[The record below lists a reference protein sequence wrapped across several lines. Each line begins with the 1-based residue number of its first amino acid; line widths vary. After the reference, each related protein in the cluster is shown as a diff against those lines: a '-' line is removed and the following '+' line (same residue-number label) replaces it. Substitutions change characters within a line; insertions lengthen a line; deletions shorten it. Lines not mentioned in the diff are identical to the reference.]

1 VKNYNIIMSQN
12 YRLNKVGYINRNKK
26 ISFKFNGKKYFGFE
40 GDTLASALLA
50 NGIHLVGRSFKYH
63 RPRGF
68 IGAGVDE
75 PNAKVQLYTGAK
87 TEPNA
92 TATEIELVEGL
103 VAKSQNCFPSVSFDF
118 GAINNFLYK
127 FFPAGFYYKTFMW
140 PKNFWHKI
148 YEPIIRKAAGLGVAP
163 LKPDPDRYE
172 HKFEYCDVL
181 VIGSG
186 PSGLASALA
195 AAKNGARVILAEDKP
210 RFGGSLL
217 TDEVTIGNK
226 KGKDWADEAIEELKS
241 MPNVIVKNRSQVF
254 GYYDHNMMVMLE
266 RIKDHIE
273 SPSKYTPRQKMWY
286 IRSKEVV
293 ASTGSI
299 ERPLVFGNND
309 RPGIMLASAA
319 KEYLRVY
326 GVLVGKKPII
336 FTNNDSAYD
345 TAIDFKKNGINPVVI
360 DVRENSESSVIKE
373 AKNLKIDI
381 RFSHAIANTKGY
393 LRVSSATI
401 GKLNK
406 NKSNYE
412 NLENISCDCICV
424 SGNWTPTVHLVS
436 QSGNKLKFDEAIN
449 AFIPNLS
456 CQNESTVGAANGS
469 FTLKKSLEEGFKK
482 GFEISNKITKKNMK
496 STIPIS
502 NERSN
507 NNHHNKFWCMPL
519 PKNKNYK
526 RCVDFQNDVYVSDIE
541 LAIREGFRSIEHV
554 KRYTTLGMATDQGKT
569 SNLNGLQLVSNI
581 EKKIIPEVGHTTFRP
596 PYSPVTIGAV
606 VGREVGKHYRPTR
619 KSPLHLWHE
628 KNNAVFVDAGLW
640 LRPRYYKQGKETLQ
654 EAAKREASNVRNNVG
669 ICDVTSLGKI
679 DIKGSDAAEF
689 LNRVYTNAW
698 MKLPIGKARYGVML
712 REDGIVF
719 DDGTTTRIS
728 ENHYHM
734 TTTTAQAVNVLAH
747 LEYYLQAVWPELDVN
762 VVSTTEQWTG
772 AALAGPNSRNLLGKL
787 FPNTDVSN
795 EALPF
800 MGFIEADLFGVPAR
814 IFRISFS
821 GELAYEINVESG
833 YGVFMWEKI
842 MELGKEM
849 DIEPYG
855 TEALSTLRIEMGHVA
870 GSEIDGRTIPSDLS
884 LDGMVSKKKDFIGKR
899 SLSRTAFMEDGREK
913 IVGLVP
919 LDKKTMIP
927 EGSHLVVDGNASLPN
942 PKLGHVSASC
952 WSVEYNNPFSLAI
965 IKDGKKKIGK
975 KLYALSPLKNKSIPV
990 EIVSSH
996 YVDPKGERVRS

>member
-1 VKNYNIIMSQN
+1 MTQK
-12 YRLNKVGYINRNKK
+12 YRLDKGGYINREKK
-26 ISFKFNGKKYFGFE
+26 ISFKFNGKKFFGYE

-75 PNAKVQLYTGAK
+75 PNAKVQLYSGEK

-92 TATEIELVEGL
+92 VATEIELVEGL
-103 VAKSQNCFPSVSFDF
+103 VAKSQNCFPSVYFDF
-118 GAINNFLYK
+118 GAINNFLNK

-140 PKNFWHKI
+140 PKNFWYKI
-148 YEPIIRKAAGLGVAP
+148 YEPFIRRAAGLGVAP

-172 HKFEYCDVL
+172 HKFEYCDIL
-181 VIGSG
+181 VVGSG
-186 PSGLASALA
+186 PSGLASALS

-217 TDEVTIGNK
+217 TDEVVIGNK
-226 KGKDWADEAIEELKS
+226 KGKDWADDVIEQLKS
-241 MPNVIVKNRSQVF
+241 MPNVEVKNRSQVF
-254 GYYDHNMMVMLE
+254 GYYDHNMMVMFE
-266 RIKDHIE
+266 RTRDHIE
-273 SPSKYTPRQKMWY
+273 FPSKYTPRQKLWY
-286 IRSKEVV
+286 IRAKEVI

-319 KEYLRVY
+319 REYLKVY
-326 GVLVGKKPII
+326 GVLIGKKPII
-336 FTNNDSAYD
+336 FTNNDNAYE
-345 TAIDFKKNGINPVVI
+345 TAIDFKKNGVNPLVVDI
-360 DVRENSESSVIKE
+360 RENSESDIIKE
-373 AKNLKIDI
+373 AKNLNIEIK
-381 RFSHAIANTKGY
+381 FSHAVANTKGY
-393 LRVSSATI
+393 RKVNVATI
-401 GKLNK
+401 GKLNEK
-406 NKSNYE
+406 KSNYE
-412 NLENISCDCICV
+412 KLENVPCDCICI
-424 SGNWTPTVHLVS
+424 SGNWTPTVHLAS
-436 QSGNKLKFDEAIN
+436 QSGNKLKFEEKIN
-449 AFIPNLS
+449 AFIPNKS
-456 CQNESTVGAANGS
+456 FQNETTIGSANGS
-469 FTLKKSLEEGFKK
+469 FTLRKSLEEGFNK
-482 GFEISNKITKKNMK
+482 GFELSNKITKKNIK
-496 STIPIS
+496 SSIPTS
-502 NERSN
+502 TERKN
-507 NNHHNKFWCMPL
+507 NNTNKYWCMPL

-541 LAIREGFRSIEHV
+541 LAVREGFRSIEHV

-581 EKKIIPEVGHTTFRP
+581 EKKIVPEVGHTTFRP
-596 PYSPVTIGAV
+596 PYTPVTIGAI
-606 VGREVGKHYRPTR
+606 VGREVGKNYRPTR
-619 KSPLHLWHE
+619 KSPMHTWHE

-640 LRPRYYKQGKETLQ
+640 LRPRYYKQGEENLFD
-654 EAAKREASNVRNNVG
+654 ASKREATNVRKNVG
-669 ICDVTSLGKI
+669 LCDVTSLGKI
-679 DIKGSDAAEF
+679 DIKGQDSAEF
-689 LNRVYTNAW
+689 LNRIYTNAW

-728 ENHYHM
+728 ENHFHM
-734 TTTTAQAVNVLAH
+734 TTTTAQAVNVLSH

-762 VVSTTEQWTG
+762 VLSTTEQWAG
-772 AALAGPNSRNLLGKL
+772 AALAGPNSRNLLEKI
-787 FPNTDVSN
+787 FPDTNVSN

-800 MGFIEADLFGVPAR
+800 MGFKKANLFGVPAR

-849 DIEPYG
+849 GIEPYG

-884 LDGMVSKKKDFIGKR
+884 LDGMLSKKKDFIGKR
-899 SLSRTAFMEDGREK
+899 SLGKEGFIDPAREK
-913 IVGLVP
+913 IVGVIP

-927 EGSHLVVDGNASLPN
+927 EGSHLVVDSNASLPN
-942 PKLGHVSASC
+942 PKLGHISASC

-965 IKDGKKKIGK
+965 LKDGKSKIGE
-975 KLYALSPLKNKSIPV
+975 KLYALSPLKNKAIQV

-996 YVDPKGERVRS
+996 YVDSKGERVRS

>member
-1 VKNYNIIMSQN
+1 MSQN
-12 YRLNKVGYINRNKK
+12 FRLDKTGYINRDKK
-26 ISFKFNGKKYFGFE
+26 ISFKFNGKKYFGYE

-75 PNAKVQLYTGAK
+75 PNAHVQLYSGAK

-92 TATEIELVEGL
+92 IATTVELVEGL
-103 VAKSQNCFPSVSFDF
+103 VATSQNCWPSVTFDF
-118 GAINNFLYK
+118 GAINNLFNK

-140 PKNFWHKI
+140 PKNFWYKI
-148 YEPIIRKAAGLGVAP
+148 YEPIIRRAAGLGVAP

-181 VIGSG
+181 VAGSG

-226 KGKDWADEAIEELKS
+226 KGKDWADETILQLKS

-254 GYYDHNMMVMLE
+254 GYYDHNMMVMFE
-266 RIKDHIE
+266 RTRDHIE
-273 SPSKYTPRQKMWY
+273 NPTEFTPRQRLWY
-286 IRSKEVV
+286 IRAKEVIV
-293 ASTGSI
+293 STGSI

-309 RPGIMLASAA
+309 RPGIILASAA
-319 KEYLRVY
+319 KEYMKVY

-345 TAIDFKKNGINPVVI
+345 TAIEFKKNGVDPLVV
-360 DVRENSESSVIKE
+360 DVRANSKSSIVKE
-373 AKNLKIDI
+373 AKNLNINIK
-381 RFSHAIANTKGY
+381 FSHGIANSKGY
-393 LRVSSATI
+393 LRVNSATI
-401 GKLNK
+401 GKLNS
-406 NKSNYE
+406 NKSDYE
-412 NLENISCDCICV
+412 SLENVLCDCICV
-424 SGNWTPTVHLVS
+424 SGNWTPTVHLSS
-436 QSGNKLKFDEAIN
+436 QSGNKLKFDEKIN
-449 AFIPNLS
+449 AFIPS
-456 CQNESTVGAANGS
+456 ESRQNETSIGSANGS
-469 FTLKKSLEEGFKK
+469 FTLKQSLDEGFNK
-482 GFEISNKITKKNMK
+482 GYELSNKITKKNSK
-496 STIPIS
+496 STIPTS
-502 NERSN
+502 NEKN
-507 NNHHNKFWCMPL
+507 YGQHDKFWCMPL
-519 PKNKNYK
+519 PKNKHYK
-526 RCVDFQNDVYVSDIE
+526 RFVDFQNDVAVSDIE
-541 LAIREGFRSIEHV
+541 LAVREGFRSIEHV

-581 EKKIIPEVGHTTFRP
+581 EEKIVPEVGHTTFRP
-596 PYSPVTIGAV
+596 PYTPVTIGAI
-606 VGREVGKHYRPTR
+606 VGREVGKYYRPTR
-619 KSPLHLWHE
+619 KSPMHEWHE

-640 LRPRYYKQGKETLQ
+640 LRPRYYKQDNETLM
-654 EAAKREASNVRNNVG
+654 EASKREAANVRNNVG

-679 DIKGSDAAEF
+679 DIKGPDSAEF

-698 MKLPIGKARYGVML
+698 MKLPVGKARYGVML

-728 ENHYHM
+728 ENHFHM
-734 TTTTAQAVNVLAH
+734 TTTTAQAVNILAH
-747 LEYYLQAVWPELDVN
+747 LEYYLQVVWPELDVN
-762 VVSTTEQWTG
+762 VLSTTEQWAG
-772 AALAGPNSRNLLGKL
+772 AALAGPNSRNLLSKL
-787 FPNTDVSN
+787 FTDIDVSN
-795 EALPF
+795 EAIPF
-800 MGFIEADLFGVPAR
+800 MGYKEADLFGVPAR

-833 YGVFMWEKI
+833 YGIFMWEKV

-849 DIEPYG
+849 NIEPYG

-870 GSEIDGRTIPSDLS
+870 GSEIDGRVISSDLS
-884 LDGMVSKKKDFIGKR
+884 LEGMLSKKKDFIGKR
-899 SLSRTAFMEDGREK
+899 SLNREAFLDPNREK
-913 IVGLVP
+913 IVGVVP
-919 LDKKTMIP
+919 LDKKSMIP
-927 EGSHLVVDGNASLPN
+927 EGSHLVRDSNASLPN
-942 PKLGHVSASC
+942 PKLGHISASC

-965 IKDGKKKIGK
+965 LQDGKKRIGE
-975 KLYALSPLKNKSIPV
+975 KLFALSPLKNKNIEV

-996 YVDPKGERVRS
+996 YVDSKGERVRS

>member
-1 VKNYNIIMSQN
+1 MSQK
-12 YRLNKVGYINRNKK
+12 YRLDKAGYINREKK
-26 ISFKFNGKKYFGFE
+26 ISFRFNGNKYFGYQ

-75 PNAKVQLYTGAK
+75 PNAKVQLYKGAK

-92 TATEIELVEGL
+92 LATEIELVDGL
-103 VAKSQNCFPSVSFDF
+103 VANSQNCWPSVSFDF
-118 GAINNFLYK
+118 GAINNLLNK

-140 PKNFWHKI
+140 PKNFWYKI

-163 LKPDPDRYE
+163 LKPDPDKYE
-172 HKFEYCDVL
+172 HKFDYCDIL
-181 VIGSG
+181 IAGSG
-186 PSGLASALA
+186 PSGLSSALA
-195 AAKNGARVILAEDKP
+195 AAKNGAKVILAEDKP

-217 TDEVTIGNK
+217 VDEVTIGNK
-226 KGKDWADEAIEELKS
+226 KGKEWVDEVILQLKS

-254 GYYDHNMMVMLE
+254 GYYDHNMMVMIEKTRDHLE
-266 RIKDHIE
+266 NPNKFI
-273 SPSKYTPRQKMWY
+273 PRQKLWY
-286 IRSKEVV
+286 IRAKEVII
-293 ASTGSI
+293 STGSI

-319 KEYLRVY
+319 KEYMKVY

-345 TAIDFKKNGINPVVI
+345 CAIEFKKNGVNPIVLDI
-360 DVRENSESSVIKE
+360 RNNSEASVVKE
-373 AKNLKIDI
+373 AKNLNIDI
-381 RFSHAIANTKGY
+381 KFSSGVVNARGY
-393 LRVSSATI
+393 LRVNSATL

-406 NKSNYE
+406 DKSDYE
-412 NLENISCDCICV
+412 KLENISCDCICV
-424 SGNWTPTVHLVS
+424 SGNWTPTVHLAS
-436 QSGNKLKFDEAIN
+436 QSGNKLKFDEKLN
-449 AFIPNLS
+449 SFVPDQS
-456 CQNESTVGAANGS
+456 RQNETTIGS
-469 FTLKKSLEEGFKK
+469 ASGVFTLKKSLDNGFSK
-482 GFEISNKITKKNMK
+482 GYELSKKITGQDNKTL
-496 STIPIS
+496 SPPS
-502 NERSN
+502 NEREYKE
-507 NNHHNKFWCMPL
+507 HDKFWCMPL
-519 PKNKNYK
+519 PKKKHYK
-526 RCVDFQNDVYVSDIE
+526 RFVDFQNDVAVSDIE

-569 SNLNGLQLVSNI
+569 SNLNGLQLVSKI
-581 EKKIIPEVGHTTFRP
+581 ENKIIPEVGHTTFRP
-596 PYSPVTIGAV
+596 PYTPITIGAI

-619 KSPLHLWHE
+619 KSPMHLWHE

-640 LRPRYYKQGKETLQ
+640 LRPRYYKQGNENLH
-654 EAAKREASNVRNNVG
+654 EAAKREATNVRNNVG

-679 DIKGSDAAEF
+679 DIKGPDSAEF

-698 MKLPIGKARYGVML
+698 MKLPVGKARYGLML

-728 ENHYHM
+728 ENHFHM
-734 TTTTAQAVNVLAH
+734 TTTTAQAVNILAH
-747 LEYYLQAVWPELDVN
+747 LEYYLQVVWPELDVN
-762 VVSTTEQWTG
+762 VLSTTEQWAG
-772 AALAGPNSRNLLGKL
+772 VAIAGPNSRDLLSKT
-787 FPNTDVSN
+787 FPNAEVSN
-795 EALPF
+795 EGLPF
-800 MGFIEADLFGVPAR
+800 MGYKEEDLFGVPAR

-833 YGVFMWEKI
+833 YGIFMWEKL
-842 MELGKEM
+842 MNLGKEM
-849 DIEPYG
+849 NIEPYG

-884 LDGMVSKKKDFIGKR
+884 LDGMISKKKDFIGKR
-899 SLSRTAFMEDGREK
+899 SLNRQAFINPEREK
-913 IVGLVP
+913 IVGVVP
-919 LDKKTMIP
+919 LDRKTMIP
-927 EGSHLVVDGNASLPN
+927 EGSHLVKDQNSFLPN
-942 PKLGHVSASC
+942 PKLGYISASC

-965 IKDGKKKIGK
+965 LKEGKKKIGE

-996 YVDPKGERVRS
+996 YVDPKGERARS

>member
-1 VKNYNIIMSQN
+1 MSQN
-12 YRLNKVGYINRNKK
+12 LRLDKAGYINRDKK
-26 ISFKFNGKKYFGFE
+26 ISFKFNGKKYFGYE

-75 PNAKVQLYTGAK
+75 PNAHVQLYSGAK

-92 TATEIELVEGL
+92 IATTVELVEGL
-103 VAKSQNCFPSVSFDF
+103 VATSQNCWPSVSFDF
-118 GAINNFLYK
+118 GAINNLLNK

-140 PKNFWHKI
+140 PKNFWYKI

-181 VIGSG
+181 IAGSG

-226 KGKDWADEAIEELKS
+226 KGKDWADETISQLKS

-254 GYYDHNMMVMLE
+254 GYYDHNMMVMFE
-266 RIKDHIE
+266 RTKDHIE
-273 SPSKYTPRQKMWY
+273 NPTEFTPRQRLWY
-286 IRSKEVV
+286 IRAKEVIV
-293 ASTGSI
+293 STGSI

-319 KEYLRVY
+319 KEYMKVY

-345 TAIDFKKNGINPVVI
+345 TAIEFKKNGIDPLVVDI
-360 DVRENSESSVIKE
+360 RANSKSSVVQE
-373 AKNLKIDI
+373 AKNLNINIK
-381 RFSHAIANTKGY
+381 FSYGIVNSKGY
-393 LRVSSATI
+393 LRVNSATI
-401 GKLNK
+401 GKLNE
-406 NKSNYE
+406 NKSGYE
-412 NLENISCDCICV
+412 NLENVSCDCICV
-424 SGNWTPTVHLVS
+424 SGNWTPTVHLSS
-436 QSGNKLKFDEAIN
+436 QSGNKLEFDEKIN
-449 AFIPNLS
+449 AFIPS
-456 CQNESTVGAANGS
+456 QSRQNETSIGSANGS
-469 FTLKKSLEEGFKK
+469 FTLKQSLVDGFNK
-482 GFEISNKITKKNMK
+482 GYELSNKITRKNSK
-496 STIPIS
+496 STIPTS
-502 NERSN
+502 NEKN
-507 NNHHNKFWCMPL
+507 YGQHDKFWCMPL
-519 PKNKNYK
+519 PKNKHYK
-526 RCVDFQNDVYVSDIE
+526 RFVDFQNDVAVSDIE
-541 LAIREGFRSIEHV
+541 LAVREGFRSIEHV

-581 EKKIIPEVGHTTFRP
+581 EDKIIPEVGHTTFRP
-596 PYSPVTIGAV
+596 PYTPVTIGAI

-619 KSPLHLWHE
+619 KSPMHEWHE

-640 LRPRYYKQGKETLQ
+640 LRPRYYKQGSETLL
-654 EAAKREASNVRNNVG
+654 EAAKREATNVRNNVG

-679 DIKGSDAAEF
+679 DIKGPDCPEF
-689 LNRVYTNAW
+689 LNRIYTNAW
-698 MKLPIGKARYGVML
+698 MKLPVGKARYGVML

-728 ENHYHM
+728 ENHFHM

-747 LEYYLQAVWPELDVN
+747 LEYYLQVVWPELAVN
-762 VVSTTEQWTG
+762 VLSTTEQWAG
-772 AALAGPNSRNLLGKL
+772 AALAGPNSRSLLSKL
-787 FPNTDVSN
+787 FPEIDVSN
-795 EALPF
+795 ESIPF
-800 MGFIEADLFGVPAR
+800 MGYKEADLFGVPAR

-833 YGVFMWEKI
+833 YGIFIWEKI
-842 MELGKEM
+842 MEFGKEM
-849 DIEPYG
+849 NIEPYG

-870 GSEIDGRTIPSDLS
+870 GSEIDGRVIASDLS
-884 LDGMVSKKKDFIGKR
+884 LEGMLSKKKDFIGKR
-899 SLSRTAFMEDGREK
+899 SLNREAFINPNREK
-913 IVGLVP
+913 IVGVVP
-919 LDKKTMIP
+919 LDKKSMIP
-927 EGSHLVVDGNASLPN
+927 EGSHLVSDSNASLPN
-942 PKLGHVSASC
+942 LKLGHISASC

-965 IKDGKKKIGK
+965 LKDGKKKIGE
-975 KLYALSPLKNKSIPV
+975 KLYAVSPLKNKNIAV

-996 YVDPKGERVRS
+996 YVDPKGKRVRS